1 MSVDP
6 IALPIHTQIHH
17 TVCLYTQCKYDSDIF
32 FSKSCYDHTDI
43 LLHSKSSE
51 VIVFDRVQPLY
62 LRQEDIFQNFSQT
75 TFKFRDFSGFFM
87 QVGTVWSG
95 DTGDRLIQARV
106 DMHQPYSLNQ
116 CLLWTPTAQLSSLWK
131 TTDLC
136 LWQLTY
142 LQQTEDIRPF
152 IHIRNYVTA
161 LEINIPTNSTLWCER
176 SFYSGKW
183 LQMTNKIPESRIRPL
198 LNVINFHYCKLTP
211 SKNFKNIDSPLLEYP
226 C

>member
-87 QVGTVWSG
+87 QVAPCDLVTQV
-95 DTGDRLIQARV
+95 
-106 DMHQPYSLNQ
+106 
-116 CLLWTPTAQLSSLWK
+116 
-131 TTDLC
+131 TDL
-136 LWQLTY
+136 
-142 LQQTEDIRPF
+142 
-152 IHIRNYVTA
+152 
-161 LEINIPTNSTLWCER
+161 
-176 SFYSGKW
+176 
-183 LQMTNKIPESRIRPL
+183 
-198 LNVINFHYCKLTP
+198 
-211 SKNFKNIDSPLLEYP
+211 FKRE
-226 C
+226 